1 MTSLGDTIKKMNE
14 RAAAHRRAVVR
25 MLAVGAVLG
34 ALAACSDPDK
44 RAPEPT
50 EPVTSSTTTEA
61 PTEPT
66 PDVAATEVRA
76 ALGALDPCGL
86 LATGTEEASA
96 RFAEGPHTCEG
107 QLGDVRVRVE
117 VGVPFDEA
125 SRETAE
131 PQEIA
136 GLAAYD
142 QPDRCRVVFPAGAS
156 LGIAVEA
163 DSNCKGASE
172 AAVIVGA
179 ALASDADARLRT
191 PGPDAHTAC
200 QLLTGAVADPA
211 TLVDAVGEMTQGLDH
226 CEVATGAV
234 LSRTAISL
242 GYTETSFDEM
252 ARLIGGEIVSVNGQD
267 AVLNPGEGGLCHLH
281 TYLWSTSAEGRGD
294 VEAEAVISASTCKEA
309 RAVAAS
315 VATAAGQ
322 EPASPGSVSD
332 LLTHGG

>member
-1 MTSLGDTIKKMNE
+1 MYE
-14 RAAAHRRAVVR
+14 RAAAHRPALVR
-25 MLAVGAVLG
+25 VLAVGAVLA
-34 ALAACSDPDK
+34 ALAACSDPDTSG
-44 RAPEPT
+44 PEPT
-50 EPVTSSTTTEA
+50 EPATSSITTTEESA
-61 PTEPT
+61 TEST
-66 PDVAATEVRA
+66 PDVALAEVRA

-86 LATGTEEASA
+86 LATGTEAASA

-117 VGVPFDEA
+117 VGVPFDQA

-131 PQEIA
+131 PQVIA

-163 DSNCKGASE
+163 DSNCKGVTE
-172 AAVIVGA
+172 AGAIVGA
-179 ALASDADARLRT
+179 ALATDTDSRLRT
-191 PGPDAHTAC
+191 RGPDAHSAC
-200 QLLTGAVADPA
+200 ELMTGAVADPA
-211 TLVDAVGEMTQGLDH
+211 TLLDAVGEMTQGLDH

-242 GYTETSFDEM
+242 GYTETPFDEM
-252 ARLIGGEIVSVNGQD
+252 ARLIGGDTVSVNGQD
-267 AVLNPGEGGLCHLH
+267 AVIDPGEGGGTCYLH

-309 RAVAAS
+309 RTVAVS
-315 VATAAGQ
+315 VVTAAAQ

-332 LLTHGG
+332 LLTHAG